1 MSRRNPI
8 IRLCLGGLLFALAA
22 CAGEVVPVAATCPK
36 VLLVADASII
46 ELHASGEERDTDD
59 ISFMARL
66 GTPLWSCEFLTEQ
79 NRTRVAVS
87 FEILV
92 AMGPAAEGSDA
103 SFPLFVALE
112 NHEGEVIAKRTL
124 DTAVRF
130 PEAAAE
136 IVYTET
142 VGQEFGY
149 ARMSEV
155 ADHTIYIGF
164 QITPGQFADTRDNP

>member
-1 MSRRNPI
+1 MSRRTPI
-8 IRLCLGGLLFALAA
+8 IRVCLIGALLALAA
-22 CAGEVVPVAATCPK
+22 CAGEMVPVEATCPK
-36 VLLVADASII
+36 VLLVGDASIM
-46 ELHASGEERDTDD
+46 ELHAPGEERDTDD
-59 ISFMARL
+59 VSFVAQL
-66 GTPLWSCEFLTEQ
+66 GTPSWSCEFLTEQ
-79 NRTRVAVS
+79 NRTRVAAN

-92 AMGPAAEGSDA
+92 SMGPAAEGSDA

-130 PEAAAE
+130 PAAAAR

-149 ARMSEV
+149 ARMSQ
-155 ADHTIYIGF
+155 AGHHTIYIGF
-164 QITPGQFADTRDNP
+164 QITPEQFAATRDNP

>member
-8 IRLCLGGLLFALAA
+8 IRICLIGLLLALAA
-22 CAGEVVPVAATCPK
+22 CAGEVAPVAATCPE
-36 VLLVADASII
+36 VLLVGDASIMK
-46 ELHASGEERDTDD
+46 LHAPGEERDTDD
-59 ISFMARL
+59 VSFMAEL

-92 AMGPAAEGSDA
+92 SMGPAAEGSDA

-130 PEAAAE
+130 PEAAAQ
-136 IVYTET
+136 IVYTEI

-155 ADHTIYIGF
+155 RDHTIYIGF
-164 QITPGQFADTRDNP
+164 QITPEQFAETRDDP